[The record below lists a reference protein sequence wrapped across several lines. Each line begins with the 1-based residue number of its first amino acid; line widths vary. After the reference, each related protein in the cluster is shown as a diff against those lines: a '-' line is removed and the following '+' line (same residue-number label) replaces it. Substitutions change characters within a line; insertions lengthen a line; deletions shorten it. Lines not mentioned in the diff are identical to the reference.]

1 MGRISNR
8 FFFAGAIIGL
18 LFFAGCNSNNAS
30 PAIDYG
36 TPKSGMIHI
45 SVDESFEPVIKEQ
58 IKVYQSSFPDA
69 HIIATYKS
77 EADCFRDLDND
88 SIRLIIVAKGLTPDQ
103 SKHFDERLS
112 FKPQFDI
119 VAFDAVSV
127 IINKNENDSIFTM
140 ERLRNILEGKD
151 QSVRAVVDGSNA
163 TSTVRYL
170 QDSVLKGGSFG
181 SNVMAAEGG
190 SRGVIDY
197 ISNNENAIGFVGSS
211 WVVNEDDPEVVAYQ
225 KKIKFA
231 LLQCKENCDDAT
243 FAKPS
248 QATISYNQYPLVRPL
263 YYVLKENLTG
273 LGSGFTN
280 FLSLERGQ
288 LIFNRSYLVPAK
300 IYFGTRK
307 SLIH

>member
-1 MGRISNR
+1 MGKIKYQ
-8 FFFAGAIIGL
+8 FFFLVGLIGL
-18 LFFAGCNSNNAS
+18 FSFYGCTGKN
-30 PAIDYG
+30 PTTAIDYG
-36 TPKSGMIHI
+36 TPKSGLINI

-58 IKVYQSSFPDA
+58 IKVYESSYPNA
-69 HIIATYKS
+69 KIIATYKS

-88 SIRLIIVAKGLTPDQ
+88 SIRLIIVAKGLTAEQ
-103 SKHFDERLS
+103 SNHFEKSLD
-112 FKPQFDI
+112 FKPQFDV

-127 IINKNENDSIFTM
+127 IINKNENDSIFTL
-140 ERLRNILEGKD
+140 ERLKKILEGKD
-151 QSVRAVVDGSNA
+151 TTIKAVVDGTNA

-170 QDSVLKGGSFG
+170 QDSILNGNNFGANVLAADGSK
-181 SNVMAAEGG
+181 
-190 SRGVIDY
+190 GVINY
-197 ISNNENAIGFVGSS
+197 ISNNDNAIGFVGSS
-211 WVVNEDDPEVVAYQ
+211 WVVNEDDPEVLAYL

-231 LLQCKENCDDAT
+231 LLECKENCEEGT

-263 YYVLKENLTG
+263 YYILKENLTG

-300 IYFGTRK
+300 IYFGSRK